1 MDFVFPAQ
9 FLAGAAVFESVGA
22 FAGATDLVLATTDF
36 WKPTAI
42 TCRSRGETARD
53 VMRLSSVNGR
63 FDPSM
68 AVPVA
73 AGFFAGITKSGSAAL
88 VESVADV
95 SFLSASFLS
104 ASDFPALAFS
114 TSAFSV
120 LTLNDSRAPA
130 AAPSVPVRAGGFAG

>member
-1 MDFVFPAQ
+1 MDLAFPAQ
-9 FLAGAAVFESVGA
+9 FLAGAGVFERTGA
-22 FAGATDLVLATTDF
+22 FAGATGFVLATTDF

-95 SFLSASFLS
+95 SFLSAS
-104 ASDFPALAFS
+104 DFPALAFS